1 MLGTLAR
8 FGTTQLPCG
17 LKKGKRILPV
27 GNQGPEQV
35 TIVSRRLSSGYWLI
49 KGDGPNNFAQP
60 PYLPCS
66 KETLLE
72 HASPE
77 ASGEF
82 IEEAMRQ
89 MEGPITPVAQ

>member
-1 MLGTLAR
+1 MLVHR
-8 FGTTQLPCG
+8 PPPNTQRRG
-17 LKKGKRILPV
+17 
-27 GNQGPEQV
+27 QV

-77 ASGEF
+77 ASEKF
-82 IEEAMRQ
+82 IEEVMRQ
-89 MEGPITPVAQ
+89 MEVLAVHD